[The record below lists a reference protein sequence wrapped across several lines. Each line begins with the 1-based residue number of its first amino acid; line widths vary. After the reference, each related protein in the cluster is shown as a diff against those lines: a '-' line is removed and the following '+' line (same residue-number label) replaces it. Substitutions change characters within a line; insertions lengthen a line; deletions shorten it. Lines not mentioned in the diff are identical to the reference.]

1 MDGLKY
7 IPAIKGIDDCNYN
20 YDSDD
25 APILLQTS
33 ETYINANKYGF
44 QRCEM
49 NLMSSGNLNV

>member
-7 IPAIKGIDDCNYN
+7 IPAIKDNDDCNYN

-44 QRCEM
+44 QR
-49 NLMSSGNLNV
+49 